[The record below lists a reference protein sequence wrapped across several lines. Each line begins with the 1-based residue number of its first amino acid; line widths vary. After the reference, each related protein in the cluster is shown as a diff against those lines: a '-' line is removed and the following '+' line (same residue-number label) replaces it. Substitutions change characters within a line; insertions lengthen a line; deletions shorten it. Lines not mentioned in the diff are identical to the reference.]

1 MSRCSQIAL
10 RTNRFVGISAD
21 YGRRRTTKRRFLS
34 SSSSE
39 KAAKEAEAAEQAKL
53 KWKDRKEAPS
63 WLKRMEPTKGGTA
76 LPTLKEGVVIAVVG
90 VAGFYAWFVDP
101 PKSVD

>member
-53 KWKDRKEAPS
+53 KWTKRKEAPN

>member
-1 MSRCSQIAL
+1 MSRCSQIAI

-21 YGRRRTTKRRFLS
+21 YRRRRRTKRFLS
-34 SSSSE
+34 SSSSD
-39 KAAKEAEAAEQAKL
+39 KAAKEAGAAEQAKL
-53 KWKDRKEAPS
+53 KWTEQKEAPN
-63 WLKRMEPTKGGTA
+63 WLKRMEPTKGGT

-90 VAGFYAWFVDP
+90 VAGFYAWFVEP